1 LANIAVCEPD
11 LQRHVDKIRNSIDA
25 GFDHMYMTQH
35 GADQAGFLRFYQ
47 EQVVSRLKFDPAP
60 MLAR

>member
-1 LANIAVCEPD
+1 
-11 LQRHVDKIRNSIDA
+11 
-25 GFDHMYMTQH
+25 MYMTQH